1 MIVLP
6 WLTKTEWSLAKYKSI
21 STLWSSGIQVVR
33 GPTSHKL
40 YPPTCFFGKFRE
52 FEHAKGKRVGH

>member
-21 STLWSSGIQVVR
+21 STLEFRNPGSQRTHEPQTLSSN
-33 GPTSHKL
+33 
-40 YPPTCFFGKFRE
+40 CFFGKFRE